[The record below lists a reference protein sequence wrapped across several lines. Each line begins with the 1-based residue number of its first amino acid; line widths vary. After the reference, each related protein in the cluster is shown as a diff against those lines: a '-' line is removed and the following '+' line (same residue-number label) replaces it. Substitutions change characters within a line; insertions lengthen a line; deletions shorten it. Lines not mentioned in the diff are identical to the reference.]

1 VKKVEVYFSPA
12 RLGEVITALGTI
24 GLTGATAVE
33 VWVRD
38 SKSVPVA
45 RFRGASASADLRPQ
59 IKLELVVP
67 DFKAEQ
73 VVETVRRAART
84 GERGDGRILVVPVCD
99 ALRIRT
105 GEHGEEAL

>member
-1 VKKVEVYFSPA
+1 MKKVEAYISPA
-12 RLGEVITALGTI
+12 RFSEVIAALNTI
-24 GLTGATAVE
+24 GVTGATAVE

-38 SKSVPVA
+38 AKSAPVT
-45 RFRGASASADLRPQ
+45 RFRGASASSDLRPQ

-67 DFKAEQ
+67 DFKSEQ

-84 GERGDGRILVVPVCD
+84 GERGDGRIIIVPLAD

-105 GEHGEEAL
+105 GEHGEDAL